1 MADITPNAGEAAVTG
16 GAREIVHRE
25 DDRLHHAKAE
35 SDSIVGEETIEGDA
49 IFNNEVIA
57 SRIHEFGNLH
67 DADEPAYRTVGGSEA
82 AGSRGR
88 LPNYPD
94 GSQGLRSAQFEAN
107 LRRQRPKTA
116 GG

>member
-1 MADITPNAGEAAVTG
+1 MAQITPTAGEAAVTG

-25 DDRLHHAKAE
+25 DDRLHHTEAE
-35 SDSIVGEETIEGDA
+35 SDSMVGEETIEGDA
-49 IFNNEVIA
+49 IFNNEAIA
-57 SRIHEFGNLH
+57 GRRHEFGNLH
-67 DADEPAYRTVGGSEA
+67 DADEPSYRTVGGIEP

-94 GSQGLRSAQFEAN
+94 GSQGQRWAQFEAN

-116 GG
+116 GR

>member
-1 MADITPNAGEAAVTG
+1 MAHINPTAGEAAVTG

-25 DDRLHHAKAE
+25 DDRLHHTKAE
-35 SDSIVGEETIEGDA
+35 SDSMVGRETIEGDA
-49 IFNNEVIA
+49 IFNNEDIA
-57 SRIHEFGNLH
+57 RRTREFGNVH
-67 DADEPAYRTVGGSEA
+67 DADEPSYKTVGGSEP

-94 GSQGLRSAQFEAN
+94 GSQGRRWAQFEAN

-116 GG
+116 GR